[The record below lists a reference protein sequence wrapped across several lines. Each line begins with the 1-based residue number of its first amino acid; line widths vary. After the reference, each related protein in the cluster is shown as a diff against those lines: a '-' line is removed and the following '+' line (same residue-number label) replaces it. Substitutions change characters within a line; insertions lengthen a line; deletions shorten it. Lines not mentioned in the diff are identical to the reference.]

1 MKKQYMKP
9 LVEVVKINVQQMIA
23 GSNPPEW
30 NGEAGSRENS
40 ISDDE
45 GTNSRHYD
53 AWGDW
58 EEEE

>member
-1 MKKQYMKP
+1 MKP
-9 LVEVVKINVQQMIA
+9 LVEVVKVNVQQMIA